1 MAKSN
6 KKIALDI
13 VVSDVTLRISKKYGI
28 RVNWAGTRVY
38 KEYNTTDWNRFLQ
51 IHTNADGSKFLNVK
65 PKNVPLDEL
74 VADAYNPMPKDGKKY
89 ILIHKD
95 GDLGNCQA
103 NNLEWKE
110 VRKYKPTATKRKLDN
125 GLEVKVDGT
134 ILDKKK
140 ALPIVKEIGDSDT
153 DSMKAIEHPYVSYR
167 RKNKWGNYE
176 DKTAD
181 VDDLMAAAEYVDG
194 DKSTMKRPRV
204 LHKNMDYKDF
214 HALNLK
220 WVEESSPEYQEYM
233 KRKKE
238 DIDKLTKELNWNNP
252 NFKLPDNQQMNNQ
265 GWSETRVWNVVE
277 CNT

>member
-89 ILIHKD
+89 VLIHKD
-95 GDLGNCQA
+95 GNLGNCQA
-103 NNLEWKE
+103 NNLEWKQ

-125 GLEVKVDGT
+125 GLVVTVEGK
-134 ILDKKK
+134 IFDKGKE
-140 ALPIVKEIGDSDT
+140 LPIEKETGDSDT
-153 DSMKAIEHPYVSYR
+153 DRMVAISPKVRYR
-167 RKNKWGNYE
+167 RKNNRWGNYD
-176 DKTAD
+176 DKSAD
-181 VDDLMAAAEYVDG
+181 IDDLMAAADFVDG
-194 DKSTMKRPRV
+194 DKSTMQRPRV
-204 LHKNMDYKDF
+204 LHKNMNYLDC
-214 HALNLK
+214 HADNLK
-220 WVEESSPEYQEYM
+220 WVEESSPEYQEYI

-238 DIDKLTKELNWNNP
+238 DIDKLTTRLNRNNP
-252 NFKLPDNQQMNNQ
+252 NFKLPDNQ
-265 GWSETRVWNVVE
+265 
-277 CNT
+277 

>member
-6 KKIALDI
+6 KKTARDI
-13 VVSDVTLRISKKYGI
+13 VVSGVTLRISKKYGM
-28 RVNWAGTRVY
+28 RVKWAGTRVY
-38 KEYNTTDWNRFLQ
+38 KEYNTTDWIRFLQ

-89 ILIHKD
+89 VLIHKD
-95 GDLGNCQA
+95 GNLGNCQA
-103 NNLEWKE
+103 NNLEWKQ
-110 VRKYKPTATKRKLDN
+110 VRKYAPLATKRTLDN
-125 GLEVKVDGT
+125 GLVVTVEGK
-134 ILDKKK
+134 IFDKGKE
-140 ALPIVKEIGDSDT
+140 LPIEKETGDRDT
-153 DSMKAIEHPYVSYR
+153 DRMVAISPKVRYR
-167 RKNKWGNYE
+167 RKNNRWGNYE

-181 VDDLMAAAEYVDG
+181 IDDLMAAAEFVDG
-194 DKSTMKRPRV
+194 DKSTMQRPRV

-252 NFKLPDNQQMNNQ
+252 NFKLPDNQ
-265 GWSETRVWNVVE
+265 
-277 CNT
+277 

>member
-1 MAKSN
+1 M
-6 KKIALDI
+6 
-13 VVSDVTLRISKKYGI
+13 
-28 RVNWAGTRVY
+28 
-38 KEYNTTDWNRFLQ
+38 
-51 IHTNADGSKFLNVK
+51 
-65 PKNVPLDEL
+65 
-74 VADAYNPMPKDGKKY
+74 
-89 ILIHKD
+89 
-95 GDLGNCQA
+95 
-103 NNLEWKE
+103 
-110 VRKYKPTATKRKLDN
+110 
-125 GLEVKVDGT
+125 EVKVDGT

-214 HALNLK
+214 HALNLE

-233 KRKKE
+233 KKKKE
-238 DIDKLTKELNWNNP
+238 DMDKLEKELNRNNP
-252 NFKLPDNQQMNNQ
+252 NFKLPDNQ
-265 GWSETRVWNVVE
+265 
-277 CNT
+277 

>member
-1 MAKSN
+1 MSKIY
-6 KKIALDI
+6 KKQPLDI
-13 VVSDVTLRISKKYGI
+13 VVSGITLRYSMKYNI
-28 RVNWAGTRVY
+28 WVNWVGTRAY
-38 KEYNTTDWNRFLQ
+38 RKYNDSSWNRFLQ
-51 IHTNADGSKFLNVK
+51 IHTDINGSKFLNVK
-65 PKNVPLDEL
+65 PKTVQLDEA
-74 VADAYNPMPKDGKKY
+74 VADAYNPMPDDGKKY

-103 NNLEWKE
+103 NNLEWKQ

-252 NFKLPDNQQMNNQ
+252 NFKLPDNQ
-265 GWSETRVWNVVE
+265 
-277 CNT
+277 

>member
-6 KKIALDI
+6 KKIPLDI
-13 VVSDVTLRISKKYGI
+13 VVSNVILRISKKYGI

-89 ILIHKD
+89 VLIHKD
-95 GDLGNCQA
+95 GNLGNCQA
-103 NNLEWKE
+103 NNLEWKQ

-125 GLEVKVDGT
+125 GLEVKADGT
-134 ILDKKK
+134 ILDNKV
-140 ALPIVKEIGDSDT
+140 ALPIVKEIGDRDR
-153 DSMKAIEHPYVSYR
+153 DQMVAIENPYVSYR

-181 VDDLMAAAEYVDG
+181 VDELMEEAEYVVDG
-194 DKSTMKRPRV
+194 DKSTMQRPRV
-204 LHKNMDYKDF
+204 LHKNMNYLDY
-214 HALNLK
+214 HADNLK

-238 DIDKLTKELNWNNP
+238 DMDKLEKELNHSNP
-252 NFKLPDNQQMNNQ
+252 NFKLPDNQ
-265 GWSETRVWNVVE
+265 
-277 CNT
+277 

>member
-51 IHTNADGSKFLNVK
+51 IHTNVDGSKFLNVK

-125 GLEVKVDGT
+125 GLVVTVEGK
-134 ILDKKK
+134 IFDKGKE
-140 ALPIVKEIGDSDT
+140 LPIEKETGDSDT
-153 DSMKAIEHPYVSYR
+153 DRMVAISPKVRYR
-167 RKNKWGNYE
+167 RKNNRWGNYD
-176 DKTAD
+176 DKSAD
-181 VDDLMAAAEYVDG
+181 IDDLMAAADFVDG
-194 DKSTMKRPRV
+194 DKSTMQRPRV
-204 LHKNMDYKDF
+204 LHKNMNYLDC
-214 HALNLK
+214 HADNLK
-220 WVEESSPEYQEYM
+220 WVEESSPEYQEYI

-238 DIDKLTKELNWNNP
+238 DIDKLTTKLNRNNP
-252 NFKLPDNQQMNNQ
+252 NFKLPDNQ
-265 GWSETRVWNVVE
+265 
-277 CNT
+277 